1 MEVILIMLVLV
12 LIVFMAI
19 CWVQSDMIREL
30 EEKNERATKEIIMLQ
45 QEEREQEIRADEL
58 ASKLYYGAED
68 IECYTCSN
76 QSCGNGCRY
85 TVGAKGCL
93 DYRRQV

>member
-58 ASKLYYGAED
+58 ASKLYYGQD
-68 IECYTCSN
+68 IPCYSCSN
-76 QSCGNGCRY
+76 QGCGNGCRY
-85 TVGAKGCL
+85 TVGAKGCKK
-93 DYRRQV
+93 YRRQE